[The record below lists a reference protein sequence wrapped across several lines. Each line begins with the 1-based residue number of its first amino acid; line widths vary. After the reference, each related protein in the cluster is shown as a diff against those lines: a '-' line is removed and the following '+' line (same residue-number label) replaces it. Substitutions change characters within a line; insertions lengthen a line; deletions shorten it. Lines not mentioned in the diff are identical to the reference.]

1 MTKTTLHH
9 TKSWKVGLTDLLH
22 YRELILQL
30 AFRDLK
36 VKYAQTVMGLLWV
49 FVKPLGQLLILT
61 LVFDKF
67 VAVNTEPVPYPL
79 FALCG
84 MAAWGYFAYLLD
96 YGATSLI
103 HNQDIINR
111 IYFPRVILP
120 LSKCLVAF
128 VDMLVLLMLTYLT
141 VLFTGFTPSWN
152 VLFLPFLIVMATI
165 IGLGMALWFSVLTI
179 RYRDLQQLI
188 FYVLNITMWM
198 TPVAYPS
205 TIIPDQYKL
214 IYYVNPMAGIVEGF
228 RWAILGSPIPSYYFL
243 LSFAF
248 MGLVCWSG
256 WYYFHQTEPKIAD
269 FI

>member
-1 MTKTTLHH
+1 
-9 TKSWKVGLTDLLH
+9 
-22 YRELILQL
+22 
-30 AFRDLK
+30 
-36 VKYAQTVMGLLWV
+36 MGLLWV

-67 VAVNTEPVPYPL
+67 VAVDTDPVPYTL
-79 FALCG
+79 FALSG

-128 VDMLVLLMLTYLT
+128 VDMLVLLLLTYLT
-141 VLFTGFTPSWN
+141 VLFTGYKPSWN
-152 VLFLPFLIVMATI
+152 IIFLPLFIVMATI
-165 IGLGMALWFSVLTI
+165 IGLGMAFWFSILTI

-188 FYVLNITMWM
+188 FYILNIMMWM

-214 IYYVNPMAGIVEGF
+214 IYYVNPMAGVVEGF
-228 RWAILGSPIPSYYFL
+228 RWAILGTPLPSYYFL
-243 LSFAF
+243 LSFAC
-248 MGLVCWSG
+248 MGIVFWTG
-256 WYYFHQTEPKIAD
+256 WYYFHRAEPQIAD